1 MGYPFTMFSAQPART
16 RSSPFGEHNYNPSV
30 GYLLRVLLHLNP
42 GPSDFTAIANGIIV
56 AQANDARPADL
67 SCSPLFAALSGMRVS
82 GQKKEPTMLRKYWS
96 CLLAVLILIVPASR
110 VAARTQQMTADQA
123 KIEVAKIG
131 LGEKARATITLKS
144 GTKVKGYVSRAD
156 ENDFVI
162 RDRKSDT
169 PTTINYA
176 DVAKVQKN
184 RGHSTARNLAIGIG
198 IGAGAFL
205 AILLIAIS
213 HLD

>member
-1 MGYPFTMFSAQPART
+1 
-16 RSSPFGEHNYNPSV
+16 
-30 GYLLRVLLHLNP
+30 
-42 GPSDFTAIANGIIV
+42 
-56 AQANDARPADL
+56 
-67 SCSPLFAALSGMRVS
+67 
-82 GQKKEPTMLRKYWS
+82 MLRKYSTW
-96 CLLAVLILIVPASR
+96 LLAVLLVLVPAIR
-110 VAARTQQMTADQA
+110 VSAQDPKMTADQA
-123 KIEVAKIG
+123 KIEVAKLG

-144 GTKVKGYVSRAD
+144 GTRIKGYVSRAD

-162 RDRKSDT
+162 RDRKTDT

-176 DVAKVQKN
+176 DVAKVKKD

-205 AILLIAIS
+205 AIILITIA

>member
-1 MGYPFTMFSAQPART
+1 
-16 RSSPFGEHNYNPSV
+16 
-30 GYLLRVLLHLNP
+30 
-42 GPSDFTAIANGIIV
+42 
-56 AQANDARPADL
+56 
-67 SCSPLFAALSGMRVS
+67 
-82 GQKKEPTMLRKYWS
+82 MLRKYWS

>member
-1 MGYPFTMFSAQPART
+1 
-16 RSSPFGEHNYNPSV
+16 
-30 GYLLRVLLHLNP
+30 
-42 GPSDFTAIANGIIV
+42 
-56 AQANDARPADL
+56 
-67 SCSPLFAALSGMRVS
+67 
-82 GQKKEPTMLRKYWS
+82 MLRKYWS
-96 CLLAVLILIVPASR
+96 CLLAVLFLIVPATR
-110 VAARTQQMTADQA
+110 VSARTQQMTADQA
-123 KIEVAKIG
+123 KIEVAKLG
-131 LGEKARATITLKS
+131 LGEKARATITLKT
-144 GTKVKGYVSRAD
+144 GTKIKGYVSQAD

>member
-1 MGYPFTMFSAQPART
+1 
-16 RSSPFGEHNYNPSV
+16 
-30 GYLLRVLLHLNP
+30 
-42 GPSDFTAIANGIIV
+42 
-56 AQANDARPADL
+56 
-67 SCSPLFAALSGMRVS
+67 
-82 GQKKEPTMLRKYWS
+82 MLRKYSPW
-96 CLLAVLILIVPASR
+96 LLAVLLVLVPAIR
-110 VAARTQQMTADQA
+110 VSAQDPKMTADQA
-123 KIEVAKIG
+123 KIEVAKLG

-144 GTKVKGYVSRAD
+144 GTRIKGYVSRAD

-162 RDRKSDT
+162 RDRKTDT

-176 DVAKVQKN
+176 DVAKVKKD

-205 AILLIAIS
+205 AIILITIA

>member
-1 MGYPFTMFSAQPART
+1 MMFDQTRQQGTTMPRKYL
-16 RSSPFGEHNYNPSV
+16 SS
-30 GYLLRVLLHLNP
+30 LL
-42 GPSDFTAIANGIIV
+42 
-56 AQANDARPADL
+56 
-67 SCSPLFAALSGMRVS
+67 AALF
-82 GQKKEPTMLRKYWS
+82 
-96 CLLAVLILIVPASR
+96 LIVPVTR
-110 VAARTQQMTADQA
+110 AAAQAQQMTANQA
-123 KIEVAKIG
+123 KIEVAKLG

-156 ENDFVI
+156 ENDFVVS
-162 RDRKSDT
+162 DRKTDR

-176 DVAKVQKN
+176 DVLKVQKN

-205 AILLIAIS
+205 AILAIAIA

>member
-1 MGYPFTMFSAQPART
+1 M
-16 RSSPFGEHNYNPSV
+16 
-30 GYLLRVLLHLNP
+30 
-42 GPSDFTAIANGIIV
+42 V
-56 AQANDARPADL
+56 ADPIDDRPL
-67 SCSPLFAALSGMRVS
+67 VS
-82 GQKKEPTMLRKYWS
+82 GKEGMIMLRKYS
-96 CLLAVLILIVPASR
+96 SGLLAVLFLIVPVTR
-110 VAARTQQMTADQA
+110 AAAQKPQITADQA
-123 KIEVAKIG
+123 KIEVSKIG
-131 LGEKARATITLKS
+131 LGEKARATITLKN

-162 RDRKSDT
+162 SDRKTDK

-176 DVAKVQKN
+176 DVAKVQKD

-205 AILLIAIS
+205 AILLIAIA